1 MGAKNSLRC
10 THIIRGEGGGPVV
23 DVLHCDTEDL
33 YLRGEGEG
41 SPLVVGMD
49 VELQPS
55 HIQRAQYI
63 YKVQSVV
70 AMDSITP
77 CLLCSNLPSI

>member
-1 MGAKNSLRC
+1 MGARNSLRC
-10 THIIRGEGGGPVV
+10 THIVRGEGRGPVI

-55 HIQRAQYI
+55 HTQSTVHE
-63 YKVQSVV
+63 VQSVV

-77 CLLCSNLPSI
+77 CLLCSTLPSI